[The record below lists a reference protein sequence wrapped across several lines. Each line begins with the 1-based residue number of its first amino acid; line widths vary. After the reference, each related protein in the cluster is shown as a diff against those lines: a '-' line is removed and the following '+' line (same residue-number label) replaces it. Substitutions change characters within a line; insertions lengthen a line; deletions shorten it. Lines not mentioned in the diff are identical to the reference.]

1 MAETPPQIDETR
13 LSRRHMLMGA
23 ALCGVSALAFS
34 RTPKP
39 DTRPLGRGALEA
51 MIPAAIGPWSFLTT
65 SGLVVPPAD
74 ALSDQLYDEV
84 LTRVYVRENMPPV
97 MFLIAYSSTQTGLL
111 QVHRPEVCYP
121 AGGFALS
128 ETRIERLAVGSDRT
142 LPVRRFSAESAT
154 RSEHVMYWTRIGTAL
169 PTSWWDQ
176 RVAVVRANL
185 DGIIPDGI
193 LVRVSAV
200 SPDVGDIVPYLEQFI
215 RALCAGLDPK
225 ARQLLFGA

>member
-1 MAETPPQIDETR
+1 MAEIDAAR

-34 RTPKP
+34 RTPEP
-39 DTRPLGRGALEA
+39 NTRPLGRRALEA
-51 MIPAAIGPWSFLTT
+51 MIPAVIGPWSFLTT

-84 LTRVYVRENMPPV
+84 LTRVYVRENMPPI

-128 ETRIERLAVGSDRT
+128 ETRIERLAVGSGRT
-142 LPVRRFSAESAT
+142 LPVRRFSAESPT
-154 RSEHVMYWTRIGTAL
+154 RSEHVMYWTRIGEVL

-176 RVAVVRANL
+176 RAAVVGANL
-185 DGIIPDGI
+185 NGIIPDGI

-200 SPDVGDIVPYLEQFI
+200 SPDAGDVVPYLEQFI

-225 ARQLLFGA
+225 ARHLLFGA